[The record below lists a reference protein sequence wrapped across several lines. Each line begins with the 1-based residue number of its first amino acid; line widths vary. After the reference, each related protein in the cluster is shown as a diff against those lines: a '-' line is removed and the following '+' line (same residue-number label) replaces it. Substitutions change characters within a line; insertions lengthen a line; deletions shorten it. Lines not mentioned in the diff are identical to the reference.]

1 MKTELRTAPNSSDKR
16 DNPEKIMPNFEF
28 LKEKARDTRKETL
41 KLSLISPGFRV
52 ASSLSDVEIFVTLY
66 YGGILKFD
74 PRNPRWEERDR
85 FIISKGHG
93 AISMYPILADLGFFD
108 KSELQK
114 ISQPGSFLGDIP
126 DTRVPG
132 FETINGALGHGLG
145 VAAGIAL
152 ALKRKNST
160 AKVFVLVSDG
170 ELYEGAV
177 WEAIM
182 FASEHKLGNLLVIV
196 DSNKRSMLGECK
208 DIIDLEPLENKFGT
222 FNWRTS
228 VADGHNIEEIYNV
241 LTGFKA
247 DEKAQPSALI
257 AETIK
262 GRGVPE
268 LESDSLCHVRALKE
282 EEITR
287 AIKNL

>member
-1 MKTELRTAPNSSDKR
+1 MRTVSDFSDKR
-16 DNPEKIMPNFEF
+16 DNSVKIMPSLQF

-41 KLSLISPGFRV
+41 NLTRISPGFRV

-74 PRNPRWEERDR
+74 PRNPQWEERDR
-85 FIISKGHG
+85 FIVSKGHG
-93 AISMYPILADLGFFD
+93 AISLYPILADLEFFD
-108 KSELQK
+108 KSELQRM
-114 ISQPGSFLGDIP
+114 SQPGSFLGDIP

-152 ALKRKNST
+152 ALKRKSSV

-182 FASEHKLGNLLVIV
+182 FASEHKLGNLMAIV

-208 DIIDLEPLENKFGT
+208 NIIDLEPLKNKFST

-228 VADGHNIEEIYNV
+228 VADGHNIEAIYNA
-241 LTGFKA
+241 LSGFKA
-247 DEKAQPSALI
+247 DENAYPTALI

-262 GRGVPE
+262 GKGVPE
-268 LESDSLCHVRALKE
+268 LESDPLCHVRALKE
-282 EEITR
+282 EEIIK
-287 AIKNL
+287 AIKSL